1 MLETMKST
9 RININIS
16 RGMSGNW
23 YVKIDNKLIAGF
35 LDKDDAKIFVEAR
48 FPSAKIIETKLDA

>member
-1 MLETMKST
+1 MPKTMKSPG
-9 RININIS
+9 ININIS

-48 FPSAKIIETKLDA
+48 FPSAKII